1 MTESSYKTTNCLK
14 VWALD
19 LYHKIALLKM
29 FSTNATE
36 VVKFVVPRAENTMI
50 KAIKR
55 DLKTPQIPTK
65 KTKIPKDQIIR
76 EENWTR
82 ELKSIMKNKGRP
94 TRLLKALQIHW

>member
-1 MTESSYKTTNCLK
+1 
-14 VWALD
+14 
-19 LYHKIALLKM
+19 M

-76 EENWTR
+76 EEN
-82 ELKSIMKNKGRP
+82 
-94 TRLLKALQIHW
+94 